1 MTDWSDQIAEFQR
14 SWVQQQQK
22 LMTDWL
28 ESMKSAGGGAS
39 APDWRQ
45 AADVMEQQVNSA
57 LDAQKRSLRAVAE
70 KMESVEG
77 APNELNQAVK
87 QLEDGIERWAEVQQ
101 EMWQVWFDMLRE
113 ASPKPQSPGETMMK
127 SWEDMAK
134 RTMSIQQQWLSSL
147 TGGQSDTGGASPA
160 KQTKKKTKKSP
171 SSSGGSSTSK
181 S

>member
-1 MTDWSDQIAEFQR
+1 MTDWSDHIAQFQR
-14 SWVQQQQK
+14 NWVEQQQK

-70 KMESVEG
+70 KMETVEG
-77 APNELNQAVK
+77 APKELNQAVK
-87 QLEDGIERWAEVQQ
+87 QLEDGIERWTEIQQ
-101 EMWQVWFDMLRE
+101 EMWQVWFDMLRN
-113 ASPKPQSPGETMMK
+113 ASPKPQSPGEAALK

-134 RTMSIQQQWLSSL
+134 RTMSIQEQWLSSW
-147 TGGQSDTGGASPA
+147 TGAGAAAADEPQA
-160 KQTKKKTKKSP
+160 KQAKKKTKKKTKKSP
-171 SSSGGSSTSK
+171 
-181 S
+181 

>member
-14 SWVQQQQK
+14 NWVQQQQK

-28 ESMKSAGGGAS
+28 ESMKSAGGSAS

-57 LDAQKRSLRAVAE
+57 LDAQKHSLRAVAE

-77 APNELNQAVK
+77 TPKELNQAVK
-87 QLEDGIERWAEVQQ
+87 QLEEGIERWAEMQQ
-101 EMWQVWFDMLRE
+101 EMWQVWFDMLRD
-113 ASPKPQSPGETMMK
+113 ASPKPQNPGEAMMK

-134 RTMSIQQQWLSSL
+134 RTMSIQEQWLSSW
-147 TGGQSDTGGASPA
+147 TGAESPA
-160 KQTKKKTKKSP
+160 AEPQAKQAKKKAKKKTKKSP
-171 SSSGGSSTSK
+171 
-181 S
+181 

>member
-70 KMESVEG
+70 KMEAVEG
-77 APNELNQAVK
+77 SPKELNQAVK
-87 QLEDGIERWAEVQQ
+87 QFEEGIERWVEVQQ

-113 ASPKPQSPGETMMK
+113 ASPKPQGAGETMMK
-127 SWEDMAK
+127 SWEDMVR
-134 RTMSIQQQWLSSL
+134 RTMSIQEQWLSSW
-147 TGGQSDTGGASPA
+147 TGVESAAEPKA
-160 KQTKKKTKKSP
+160 KQAKKKAKKKTKKSP
-171 SSSGGSSTSK
+171 
-181 S
+181 